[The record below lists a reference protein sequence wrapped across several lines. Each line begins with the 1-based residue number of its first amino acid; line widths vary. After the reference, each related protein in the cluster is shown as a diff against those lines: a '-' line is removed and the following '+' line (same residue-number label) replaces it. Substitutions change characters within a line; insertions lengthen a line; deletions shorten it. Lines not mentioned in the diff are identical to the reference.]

1 MEKGIGKPSVGRD
14 YPKGTGSTIR
24 SCFAVCRWRC
34 VSPRGIH
41 RSRRLIGT
49 RFLPPPVGAAA
60 PAARTPAAITTP
72 PVGFKYPSILP
83 VGADD
88 PVRPSK

>member
-1 MEKGIGKPSVGRD
+1 MHGLRDTVGAAA
-14 YPKGTGSTIR
+14 YPKGAGSTIR
-24 SCFAVCRWRC
+24 SC
-34 VSPRGIH
+34 PRGV
-41 RSRRLIGT
+41 SL
-49 RFLPPPVGAAA
+49 A